1 MSAKWRRSLKWDDE
15 HFPAWAWPVKF
26 VLRAFSSITLA
37 VILLS
42 GVVLYGVVA
51 SVPLGLLALGPTWL
65 LYGIT
70 LVVTAGL
77 PAAALLLIARFALRG
92 ASRGVRFVVGLAGSV
107 VGAGIGAMVWGA
119 AVWPAIH
126 FDPAT
131 GSGVRLF
138 ASFVREYES
147 ITVRRLPGVEMSE
160 LEFYSAWPMRLLLL
174 AFVLNM
180 VVATVRRIEFV
191 LVNLGVLTV
200 HTGIVMIALGSV
212 YYQSQKREGDAI
224 LLAGAPDER
233 GVPRTG
239 APVGAFY
246 DNTHVALYVSQYRG
260 WEQRPVRGVPR
271 YNDYGLDLGAGESA
285 LSAAGRGLSL
295 PEGSDRR
302 LSIPVPPS
310 SLGMTDGDVRLRIVG
325 YASYAEARQDW
336 LRAPPPSDP
345 ARANPLRI
353 VELHTDVPDPQ
364 GRVRGGA
371 AFSYTLMPA
380 SPPHRV
386 ADNGVFGVE
395 YVRGMEPWRWADLT
409 AELPSGTTYALS
421 VEVVGWAGPV
431 RVVRAV
437 QAGESFEVEGWRIAV
452 EEVTPEPPF
461 PIITPGYRGASS
473 SVALVRVEPPAGAEH
488 PEPFTRYVYHRYPEI
503 AQDILEVARDDGRPV
518 RRDADASIRL
528 GLIDASQLQVYFDE
542 PEGASTPEGV
552 RAVVRL
558 PGGAVRVVDSLGP
571 GGRLER
577 IIPDAYE
584 VTLVVAAAWEH
595 AEAFERPVPVPEVNR
610 DRSMVGTHD
619 KAMVAVEVSVPAPDD
634 PLAEQAPGV
643 WSTVVWLPFDRY
655 PLAGVFADTQREVRL
670 PDGRRVALI
679 FGRRQHPLPG
689 FEVSLVDFQ
698 MLSYDHRGA
707 PRDYQSIVRVTPT
720 TLDFEPYEHVAKLNE
735 PLRAPWRWDDRR
747 SWVANVATRLSA
759 GLDPRQFKFSQAGWD
774 AEGWRRTQEMA
785 DQGLV
790 PRPFAQFTI
799 LQVGNN
805 PGIHVIAGGGIL
817 MGVGIPW
824 AFYVKPLILQRRKRR
839 IQRELAE
846 GTYRPPVR
854 LAPTQAVQPAGA
866 EP

>member
-37 VILLS
+37 VILLT

-51 SVPLGLLALGPTWL
+51 SVPLGLLALAPTWL
-65 LYGIT
+65 LYGLT
-70 LVVTAGL
+70 LLMTAAL
-77 PAAALLLIARFALRG
+77 PAGALLLIARFALRG
-92 ASRGVRFVVGLAGSV
+92 ASRGVRFSVGLAAGV
-107 VGAGIGAMVWGA
+107 VGAGIGAA
-119 AVWPAIH
+119 AWASLLWPAIH
-126 FDPAT
+126 YDPAT
-131 GSGVRLF
+131 GSGIRLF

-147 ITVRRLPGVEMSE
+147 TTVRRLPGVEMSE

-191 LVNLGVLTV
+191 FVNLGVLTV

-224 LLAGAPDER
+224 LMAGAPDER
-233 GVPRTG
+233 GVPRPG
-239 APVGAFY
+239 PPVSVFY

-271 YNDYGLDLGAGESA
+271 YNDYGLDVGSGRSA
-285 LSAAGRGLSL
+285 LAAAGRGLSL
-295 PEGSDRR
+295 PPGSDRR
-302 LSIPVPPS
+302 LSIPVAPS
-310 SLGMTDGDVRLRIVG
+310 PLGTTDEDVSLRIVG
-325 YASYAEARQDW
+325 YASYAEPMQDW

-353 VELHTDVPDPQ
+353 VELHTDVPDPE
-364 GRVRGGA
+364 GRVRHGA

-395 YVRGMEPWRWADLT
+395 YVRGMDAARWADLT
-409 AELPSGTTYALS
+409 EELPAGTTYALS
-421 VEVVGWAGPV
+421 VEVSGESGPV

-437 QAGESFEVEGWRIAV
+437 QPGDAFEVGAWRLTV
-452 EEVTPEPPF
+452 EDVTPEPPF

-473 SVALVRVEPPAGAEH
+473 SVALVRVQPPAGADD
-488 PEPFTRYVYHRYPEI
+488 PTPFTRYVYHRYPEI
-503 AQDILEVARDDGRPV
+503 AQDILGVARDDGRPL
-518 RRDADASIRL
+518 RRDADPAIRL

-542 PEGASTPEGV
+542 PTGASAPEGV

-558 PGGAVRVVDSLGP
+558 PGGAVRVVDPLGP

-577 IIPDAYE
+577 IIPDAYD
-584 VTLVVAAAWEH
+584 VTLVVAEAWEH

-619 KAMVAVEVSVPAPDD
+619 KAMLAVEVSAHAVED
-634 PLAEQAPGV
+634 PLAEEVRGA

-655 PLAGVFADTQREVRL
+655 PLAGVFPNTQREVRL
-670 PDGRRVALI
+670 PDGRRVVLI

-735 PLRAPWRWDDRR
+735 PLRAPWRWDERR
-747 SWVANVATRLSA
+747 SWVANAVTRLSA

-785 DQGLV
+785 DQGRL

-824 AFYVKPLILQRRKRR
+824 AFYVKPLILRRRKRR
-839 IQRELAE
+839 IQRELVE
-846 GTYRPPVR
+846 GMYLPPARP
-854 LAPTQAVQPAGA
+854 APAQSVQPVGA
-866 EP
+866 EA